1 MKNASKSLL
10 IVAVLCLSWTLVV
23 GQVTTGP
30 KRVDVAAEQA
40 ALMKIDA
47 EFSAFTAE
55 HGMVSG
61 FQKYFADD
69 ATLFPDRS
77 EPVSGKHSISAFLT
91 RASAGDKSVF
101 SWIPARAEVAN
112 SGELG
117 FTFGNY
123 EVKGTGADG
132 KPRTQRGKYVSI
144 WKKQA
149 DGSWKVVVDIGNSSP
164 APAGQ

>member
-10 IVAVLCLSWTLVV
+10 VAAVLCLSWALVL
-23 GQVTTGP
+23 GQEKTGL
-30 KRVDVAAEQA
+30 KRVDVAAEQT

-55 HGMVSG
+55 HGMGLG

-69 ATLFPDRS
+69 ATLFPDRA
-77 EPVSGKHSISAFLT
+77 EPVSGKHSISAFLA
-91 RASAGDKSVF
+91 RASEGDKSVF
-101 SWIPARAEVAN
+101 SWTPARAEVAH

-123 EVKGTGADG
+123 EVKGTGPDG

-164 APAGQ
+164 

>member
-1 MKNASKSLL
+1 MKNASKGLL
-10 IVAVLCLSWTLVV
+10 IVAVLCLSWTLVL
-23 GQVTTGP
+23 GQEKAGP
-30 KRVDVAAEQA
+30 SRVDVAAEQA

-47 EFSAFTAE
+47 EFSAYTAE

-61 FQKYFADD
+61 FQKYFAED
-69 ATLFPDRS
+69 ATLFPDKA

-91 RASAGDKSVF
+91 RASEGDKSVF
-101 SWIPARAEVAN
+101 SWTPSRAEVAH
-112 SGELG
+112 SGDLG

-123 EVKGTGADG
+123 EVKGTGPDG

-149 DGSWKVVVDIGNSSP
+149 DGSWKVLVDIGNSSP
-164 APAGQ
+164 ARADQ